1 MYTDSYICTHS
12 PPTHCSHTHTH
23 TSKYILFTY
32 RDILPKHTMTYT
44 LTTPLIRRRSHIK
57 THAYQAPHPCRC
69 SGACLASFPLSL
81 HPSLASNPSLRCL
94 PSVDQRCKTL
104 PPAPKLSLQPSI
116 PASLLSNWKRVQQE
130 GPRGGRKHVRE
141 REEGGER
148 GCKQASGWKKWEVR
162 EEREETLVYSS
173 GDS

>member
-1 MYTDSYICTHS
+1 MLAPARIPVAAGKKMANTEKNVSS
-12 PPTHCSHTHTH
+12 SLKSGPTHTHTH
-23 TSKYILFTY
+23 TRKYILFTY

-116 PASLLSNWKRVQQE
+116 PASLLSN
-130 GPRGGRKHVRE
+130 
-141 REEGGER
+141 
-148 GCKQASGWKKWEVR
+148 
-162 EEREETLVYSS
+162 
-173 GDS
+173 